1 MKIITVVFSL
11 VIMAWAL
18 LNALLIFGSSHS
30 FESIEW
36 KYKYTVITSLIIFP
50 ITGIHLYRVF
60 ILNRKTIGL
69 YILTTISLILTGLL
83 ISYYGFDL
91 SFESDNGTDELSIL
105 EIIPL
110 GILAVTGFFIIAT
123 ILKAIKQF

>member
-1 MKIITVVFSL
+1 MKIITVVFSF

-50 ITGIHLYRVF
+50 ITGILLYIVF
-60 ILNRKTIGL
+60 IFNKKTIGL
-69 YILTTISLILTGLL
+69 YIFTTISLILTGLL

-91 SFESDNGTDELSIL
+91 PFESYNREDEISIL

-110 GILAVTGFFIIAT
+110 GILAVTGFFIIVM
-123 ILKAIKQF
+123 IVKIIN